1 MHFLTLAGISAA
13 TLRTLFLRHL
23 PGFPLFRSRIEEG
36 RSSQQI
42 ISGWTLIS
50 LIFILNLLLPGCTNI
65 SKHTGSENTPPQH
78 IELPD
83 NWTINGRISIIN
95 GEENWYAKFIWIQQ
109 GEDFQLSF
117 TGPLGETEL
126 QVSQVAQHVSVR
138 TPSEEH
144 HGTDLEQL
152 LRRETD
158 LEFPINSL
166 RHWLQGRSNPDM
178 SSRLKYAADHS
189 INDIFQDGWHIQ
201 YPKKMKVEQASK
213 TETLLPKKIIAQ
225 KQMIKIKLI
234 ITRWLLSPDKLIDE
248 SSSL

>member
-1 MHFLTLAGISAA
+1 M
-13 TLRTLFLRHL
+13 
-23 PGFPLFRSRIEEG
+23 
-36 RSSQQI
+36 
-42 ISGWTLIS
+42 
-50 LIFILNLLLPGCTNI
+50 
-65 SKHTGSENTPPQH
+65 HTGSENTPSQH

-109 GEDFQLSF
+109 GANFQLSF

-126 QVSQVAQHVSVR
+126 QVSQVAQHVFVR
-138 TPSEEH
+138 TPSGEH

-152 LRRETD
+152 LRRETG

-166 RHWLQGRSNPDM
+166 RHWLQGRPDPDM
-178 SSRLKYAADHS
+178 SSRLKYTADHS

-201 YPKKMKVEQASK
+201 YPKKMRVEQGSK
-213 TETLLPKKIIAQ
+213 TEILLPKKIIAQ

-234 ITRWLLSPDKLIDE
+234 ITRWSLLPDKLIEE
-248 SSSL
+248 SSFL